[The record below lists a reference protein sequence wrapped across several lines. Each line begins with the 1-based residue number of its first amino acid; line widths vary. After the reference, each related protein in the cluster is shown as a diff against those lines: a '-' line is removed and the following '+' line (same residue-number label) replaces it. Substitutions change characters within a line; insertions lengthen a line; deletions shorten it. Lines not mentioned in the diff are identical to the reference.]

1 MAILK
6 YALYLFFWPGDFI
19 SRKMGSSKD
28 GDGAVVLRSFI
39 NMVFWGAVF
48 LVVLSPLFTR

>member
-19 SRKMGSSKD
+19 SRKMGASPQDED
-28 GDGAVVLRSFI
+28 GVVLRSFI

-48 LVVLSPLFTR
+48 LVIASPLFTR